1 MDQRAEE
8 LNGERGTAKNNTRG
22 AAEGGNDRNDG
33 GEEHDRIKTD
43 ESLLL
48 VKVGEELERIP
59 SWFSKRKKRLK
70 TTINLGKCV
79 DIIMTYILLRR

>member
-22 AAEGGNDRNDG
+22 AAKGGKDG

-48 VKVGEELERIP
+48 VKVGEELERIT

-79 DIIMTYILLRR
+79 DIIMTYIL

>member
-48 VKVGEELERIP
+48 VKVGEELERIT
-59 SWFSKRKKRLK
+59 SWFSKRKKK
-70 TTINLGKCV
+70 AKNDNQFGKVC
-79 DIIMTYILLRR
+79 